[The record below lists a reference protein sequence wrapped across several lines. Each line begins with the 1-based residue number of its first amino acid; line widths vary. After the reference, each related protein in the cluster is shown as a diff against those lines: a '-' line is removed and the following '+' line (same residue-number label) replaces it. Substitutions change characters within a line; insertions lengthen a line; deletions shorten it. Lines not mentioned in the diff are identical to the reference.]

1 MGFLEDIRTRLAD
14 QGVGSTYGST
24 GDFLITLRGLTST
37 SVGGGDNNIGLMRT
51 GGLPQEANTD
61 VDRPTVQ
68 VMVRGTADDSTGLE
82 DKVDDVV
89 EALDKFQGYLND
101 TRYFDIQKQGDI
113 FFLGPDEQQRPL
125 YSINFEV
132 TKARHPECFFFFDA
146 TMGVASQ
153 VSPGN
158 YTRADTATNYIEGGP
173 QTARLLSTAASG
185 VARIGWFTTS

>member
-24 GDFLITLRGLTST
+24 GDYLITIRGLTST
-37 SVGGGDNNIGLMRT
+37 GDNQIGLMRT

-61 VDRPTVQ
+61 VDRPTFQ
-68 VMVRGTADDSTGLE
+68 VLVRGARNNSTGLE

-101 TRYFDIQKQGDI
+101 TRYFDIQKQGDV
-113 FFLGPDEQQRPL
+113 FWLGPDEKHRPL
-125 YSINFEV
+125 YSLNFEV

-146 TMGVASQ
+146 TMGEHQ
-153 VSPGN
+153 VYSGT

-173 QTARLLSTAASG
+173 NLDRLLSTAASG
-185 VARIGWFTTS
+185 VARVAWFTTS